1 MKIKN
6 TGRYA
11 LAFTIHK
18 NGKDVVIEFDRRRL
32 YLDTGNVATSG
43 ITEVSD
49 EDFELLK
56 KNKQFVKA
64 METETFSE
72 VTAEELAS
80 TTADSE
86 ALAAKDAEI
95 AALKAELGK
104 KAPTKKE
111 LKEKDEALAAKD
123 EEINTLKA
131 QLEALIKDKDES
143 DVSETDVSETD
154 GF

>member
-18 NGKDVVIEFDRRRL
+18 NGKDVAVEFDRRRL
-32 YLDTGNVATSG
+32 FLDTGNVATSG

-56 KNKQFVKA
+56 KNKQFVQA
-64 METETFSE
+64 LESETFSE
-72 VTAEELAS
+72 VTAEQLAS

-86 ALAAKDAEI
+86 VLAAKDAEI
-95 AALKAELGK
+95 AALKAELDK

-123 EEINTLKA
+123 AEINTLKA
-131 QLEALIKDKDES
+131 QLEALSKGKDEA
-143 DVSETDVSETD
+143 TASETD

>member
-18 NGKDVVIEFDRRRL
+18 NGKDVAIEFDRRRL

-64 METETFSE
+64 LETETFSE

-80 TTADSE
+80 TAADSE
-86 ALAAKDAEI
+86 ALVAKDAEI
-95 AALKAELGK
+95 AALKAELDK

-131 QLEALIKDKDES
+131 QLEALSKGKDEA
-143 DVSETDVSETD
+143 TASETD

>member
-131 QLEALIKDKDES
+131 QLEALSKGKDEA
-143 DVSETDVSETD
+143 TASETD

>member
-18 NGKDVVIEFDRRRL
+18 NGKDVVVEFDRRRL

-80 TTADSE
+80 TAVDSE

-131 QLEALIKDKDES
+131 QLEALSKDKDEAAA
-143 DVSETDVSETD
+143 SETD

>member
-64 METETFSE
+64 LETETFSE
-72 VTAEELAS
+72 VTAEELAY
-80 TTADSE
+80 TAADSE

-131 QLEALIKDKDES
+131 QLEALSKGKDES
-143 DVSETDVSETD
+143 D

>member
-11 LAFTIHK
+11 LAFTINK
-18 NGKDVVIEFDRRRL
+18 NGKEVNIEFDRRRL

-64 METETFSE
+64 LETETFSE

-95 AALKAELGK
+95 AALKAELDK

-131 QLEALIKDKDES
+131 QLEALTKDKKA
-143 DVSETDVSETD
+143 ETETE

>member
-11 LAFTIHK
+11 LAFTINK
-18 NGKDVVIEFDRRRL
+18 NGKDVVVEFDRRRL

-64 METETFSE
+64 LETETFSE

-131 QLEALIKDKDES
+131 QLEALSKGKDEA
-143 DVSETDVSETD
+143 TASETD

>member
-18 NGKDVVIEFDRRRL
+18 NGKAVAVEFDRRRL

-64 METETFSE
+64 LETETFSE
-72 VTAEELAS
+72 VTAEELIS
-80 TTADSE
+80 TTADPE
-86 ALAAKDAEI
+86 VLAAKDAEI
-95 AALKAELGK
+95 AALKAELNK
-104 KAPTKKE
+104 KAPAKKE

-131 QLEALIKDKDES
+131 QLEALSKNKDES
-143 DVSETDVSETD
+143 AASETD

>member
-18 NGKDVVIEFDRRRL
+18 NGKDVVVEFDRRRL
-32 YLDTGNVATSG
+32 YLDTGNIATSG

-64 METETFSE
+64 LETETFSE

-131 QLEALIKDKDES
+131 QLEALSKNKDEA
-143 DVSETDVSETD
+143 TASETD

>member
-123 EEINTLKA
+123 KEINTLKA
-131 QLEALIKDKDES
+131 QLEALSKGKD
-143 DVSETDVSETD
+143 ETD

>member
-11 LAFTIHK
+11 LAFTISK
-18 NGKDVVIEFDRRRL
+18 NGRDVVVEFDRRRL

-64 METETFSE
+64 LETETFSE

-80 TTADSE
+80 TAADSE

-95 AALKAELGK
+95 AALKAELDK

-131 QLEALIKDKDES
+131 QLEALSKDKDES
-143 DVSETDVSETD
+143 AASETE

>member
-72 VTAEELAS
+72 VTAEELAY
-80 TTADSE
+80 TAADSE

-95 AALKAELGK
+95 AALKAELDK

-131 QLEALIKDKDES
+131 QLEALSKDKDEAAA
-143 DVSETDVSETD
+143 SETD

>member
-95 AALKAELGK
+95 AALKAELNK
-104 KAPTKKE
+104 KAPAKKE

-131 QLEALIKDKDES
+131 QLEALSKGKDEA
-143 DVSETDVSETD
+143 TASETD

>member
-18 NGKDVVIEFDRRRL
+18 NGKDVVVEFDRRRL

-80 TTADSE
+80 TAADSE

-95 AALKAELGK
+95 AALKAELAK
-104 KAPTKKE
+104 KAPAKKE

-131 QLEALIKDKDES
+131 QLEALSKGKGKDEA
-143 DVSETDVSETD
+143 TASETD

>member
-56 KNKQFVKA
+56 KNKQFIKA

-72 VTAEELAS
+72 VTAEELAY
-80 TTADSE
+80 TAADSE

-131 QLEALIKDKDES
+131 QLEALSKGKD
-143 DVSETDVSETD
+143 ETD

>member
-11 LAFTIHK
+11 LAFTINK
-18 NGKDVVIEFDRRRL
+18 NGKEVNIEFDRRRL

-64 METETFSE
+64 LETETFSE

-95 AALKAELGK
+95 AALKAELNK
-104 KAPTKKE
+104 KAPAKKE

-123 EEINTLKA
+123 KEINTLKA
-131 QLEALIKDKDES
+131 QLEALSKGKDES
-143 DVSETDVSETD
+143 TASETD

>member
-11 LAFTIHK
+11 LAFTINK
-18 NGKDVVIEFDRRRL
+18 NSKDVVVEFDRRRL

-56 KNKQFVKA
+56 KNKQFIKA
-64 METETFSE
+64 LKTETFSE

-80 TTADSE
+80 TAADSE
-86 ALAAKDAEI
+86 ALATKDAEI
-95 AALKAELGK
+95 AALKAELDK

-131 QLEALIKDKDES
+131 QLEALSKNKDEAAA
-143 DVSETDVSETD
+143 SETD

>member
-11 LAFTIHK
+11 LAFTINK
-18 NGKDVVIEFDRRRL
+18 NGKDVVVEFDRRRL

-64 METETFSE
+64 LETETFSE

-95 AALKAELGK
+95 AALKAELDK

-131 QLEALIKDKDES
+131 QLEALGKNKDEAAA
-143 DVSETDVSETD
+143 SETD

>member
-64 METETFSE
+64 LETETFSE

-80 TTADSE
+80 TTSDSE

-95 AALKAELGK
+95 AALKAELAK
-104 KAPTKKE
+104 KAPAKKE

-131 QLEALIKDKDES
+131 QLEALSKGKDEA
-143 DVSETDVSETD
+143 TASETD

>member
-11 LAFTIHK
+11 LAFTINK
-18 NGKDVVIEFDRRRL
+18 NGRDVVVEFDRRRL

-64 METETFSE
+64 LETETFSE

-95 AALKAELGK
+95 AALKAELDK
-104 KAPTKKE
+104 KAPAKKE

-131 QLEALIKDKDES
+131 QLEALSKDKDES
-143 DVSETDVSETD
+143 AASETE

>member
-11 LAFTIHK
+11 LAFTINK

-64 METETFSE
+64 LETETFSE

-131 QLEALIKDKDES
+131 QLEALSKGKDEA
-143 DVSETDVSETD
+143 TASETD

>member
-64 METETFSE
+64 LETETFSE
-72 VTAEELAS
+72 VTAEELVS
-80 TTADSE
+80 TTVDSE

-131 QLEALIKDKDES
+131 QLEALSKNKDES
-143 DVSETDVSETD
+143 AASETD

>member
-11 LAFTIHK
+11 LSFTINK
-18 NGKDVVIEFDRRRL
+18 NGKDVAVEFDRRRL

-64 METETFSE
+64 METGTFSE
-72 VTAEELAS
+72 VAAEELAS
-80 TTADSE
+80 TADAE

-95 AALKAELGK
+95 AALKAELDK

-111 LKEKDEALAAKD
+111 LKEKDKALAAKD
-123 EEINTLKA
+123 EEISTLKA
-131 QLEALIKDKDES
+131 QLEALSKNKDEA
-143 DVSETDVSETD
+143 TASETD

>member
-18 NGKDVVIEFDRRRL
+18 NGKDVSVEFDRRRL

-131 QLEALIKDKDES
+131 QLEALSKGKDEA
-143 DVSETDVSETD
+143 TASETD

>member
-1 MKIKN
+1 MNIKN

-11 LAFTIHK
+11 LAFTINK
-18 NGKDVVIEFDRRRL
+18 NGKDVVVEFDRRRL

-64 METETFSE
+64 LETETFSE

-80 TTADSE
+80 TSTATATATAADSE

-95 AALKAELGK
+95 AALKAELDK

-111 LKEKDEALAAKD
+111 LKEKDAALAAKD

-131 QLEALIKDKDES
+131 QLEALSKGKD
-143 DVSETDVSETD
+143 
-154 GF
+154 

>member
-11 LAFTIHK
+11 LAFTINK

-32 YLDTGNVATSG
+32 YLDTGNVATYG

-64 METETFSE
+64 LETETFSE

-131 QLEALIKDKDES
+131 QLEALSKGKDE
-143 DVSETDVSETD
+143 VAASETD

>member
-11 LAFTIHK
+11 LAFTINK

-95 AALKAELGK
+95 AALKAELNK

-131 QLEALIKDKDES
+131 QLEALSKNKDES
-143 DVSETDVSETD
+143 TASETD

>member
-18 NGKDVVIEFDRRRL
+18 NGKDVVVEFDRRRL

-72 VTAEELAS
+72 VTAEELAY
-80 TTADSE
+80 TAADSE

-131 QLEALIKDKDES
+131 QLEALSKNKD
-143 DVSETDVSETD
+143 ETD

>member
-18 NGKDVVIEFDRRRL
+18 NGKDVAVEFDRRRL

-64 METETFSE
+64 LETETFSE

-95 AALKAELGK
+95 AALKAELDK
-104 KAPTKKE
+104 KAPAKKE

-131 QLEALIKDKDES
+131 QLEALSKNKDES
-143 DVSETDVSETD
+143 AASETE

>member
-95 AALKAELGK
+95 AALKAELDK
-104 KAPTKKE
+104 KAPAKKE

-123 EEINTLKA
+123 KEINTLKA
-131 QLEALIKDKDES
+131 QLEALSKDKDES
-143 DVSETDVSETD
+143 AASETD

>member
-18 NGKDVVIEFDRRRL
+18 NGKDVAIEFDRRRL

-64 METETFSE
+64 LETETFSE

-80 TTADSE
+80 TATDSE

-95 AALKAELGK
+95 AALKAELDK

-131 QLEALIKDKDES
+131 QLEALSKGKDEA
-143 DVSETDVSETD
+143 TASETD

>member
-72 VTAEELAS
+72 VTAEELAY
-80 TTADSE
+80 TAADSE

-131 QLEALIKDKDES
+131 RLEALSKDKDES
-143 DVSETDVSETD
+143 AASETD

>member
-18 NGKDVVIEFDRRRL
+18 NGKDVAIEFDRRRL

-64 METETFSE
+64 LETETFSE

-80 TTADSE
+80 TAADSE
-86 ALAAKDAEI
+86 ALVAKDAEI
-95 AALKAELGK
+95 AALKAELAK

-131 QLEALIKDKDES
+131 QLEALSKGKDEA
-143 DVSETDVSETD
+143 TASETD

>member
-64 METETFSE
+64 METEIFSE

-131 QLEALIKDKDES
+131 QLEALSKGKD
-143 DVSETDVSETD
+143 ETD

>member
-18 NGKDVVIEFDRRRL
+18 NGKDVAVEFDRRRL
-32 YLDTGNVATSG
+32 FLDTGNVATSG

-64 METETFSE
+64 LETETFSE

-95 AALKAELGK
+95 AALKAELDK

-131 QLEALIKDKDES
+131 QLEALSKGKD
-143 DVSETDVSETD
+143 ETD